1 MTISQSRTEFAGLPV
16 VDFDPTVPAPTP
28 AGAAAW
34 RLSLD
39 YDSTAEEFAGLVES
53 FLAAVDPAQVAALV
67 VGQWGAAYETP
78 APIGLLAGLAPR
90 LTGLRA
96 LFLGEMTFDECEIS
110 WIVQGDVTPL
120 LSAYP
125 GLEILWVRGATDLAL
140 RPVRH
145 AALREFAIEAGGLP
159 AAVVRAVGGCDLPA
173 LEWLELWLGTDDYGG
188 DAGVDDLAEILAGG
202 RLPALRRLGLRNAE
216 IADEVA
222 AALATAP
229 VVARLDVLDL
239 SLGTLSDQGAAA
251 LLAGQPLG
259 HLSRLVLDHH
269 YIGAELAARLVGE
282 LPDVTVHL
290 ADREEAEDG
299 QRYVA
304 VSE

>member
-16 VDFDPTVPAPTP
+16 VDFDPAVPAPTP

-67 VGQWGAAYETP
+67 VGQWGEEYETP
-78 APIGLLAGLAPR
+78 APIELLAGLAPR

-110 WIVQGDVTPL
+110 WIMQGDVTPL

-125 GLEILWVRGATDLAL
+125 GLEILWVRGATELAL

-202 RLPALRRLGLRNAE
+202 RLPALRRLGLRNAQ

-239 SLGTLSDQGAAA
+239 SLGTLSDAGAAA

-259 HLSRLVLDHH
+259 HLRRLVLDHH
-269 YIGAELAARLVGE
+269 YIGAELAARLVAE
-282 LPDVTVHL
+282 LPDVAVYL

-299 QRYVA
+299 RRYVA

>member
-16 VDFDPTVPAPTP
+16 VDFDPAAPVPTP

-39 YDSTAEEFAGLVES
+39 YDSTADEFAGLVES
-53 FLAAVDPAQVAALV
+53 FLSTVDPAQVAALV
-67 VGQWGAAYETP
+67 IGQWGAAYETP
-78 APIGLLAGLAPR
+78 APIELLAGLAPR

-96 LFLGEMTFDECEIS
+96 IFLGEMTFDECEIS
-110 WIVQGDVTPL
+110 WIVQDDVTPL

-125 GLEILWVRGATDLAL
+125 GLEILWVRGATDLEL

-145 AALREFAIEAGGLP
+145 AALREFAIESGGLP
-159 AAVVRAVGGCDLPA
+159 AEVVRAVAGCDLPA

-188 DAGVDDLAEILAGG
+188 DAGVDDLAPILAGE
-202 RLPALRRLGLRNAE
+202 RLPALRRLGLRNAQ

-229 VVARLDVLDL
+229 VVARLDILDL

-259 HLSRLVLDHH
+259 HLRRLVLDHH
-269 YIGAELAARLVGE
+269 YIGDEVAARLVAE
-282 LPDVTVHL
+282 LPDVAVHL

-299 QRYVA
+299 RRYVA